1 MSTVLISFLGRS
13 KKEEGNYR
21 TTVYSLEGKQQ
32 PPTAY
37 VGYLLREYY
46 KPKKMVVLGTAGSMW
61 DNLFEINLDLGEL
74 EDQLIQLV
82 DSVERQAVAQSQ
94 LTELAPLL
102 GKALGCEVELT
113 IIPAARNQQE
123 QIQVL
128 QSIADATFGAE
139 KLTLDVTHG
148 FRHLPMLAYT
158 AILYLQTV
166 QPQLRVEHI
175 LYGEYDPETGKG
187 EIHDLVGLV
196 KISNWQ
202 NAIQHSETTGDYSQ
216 VSELVVDKEIGG
228 WLKEASFYEN
238 THRAGQARSPLKKV
252 RNKISNEPL
261 TGPAALFQPLL
272 LERTS
277 WVEENLLYQRQR
289 AQAYRSLE
297 RKDFLRAAL
306 YGFEAFITQK
316 VQEIAGAG
324 SNVAQYEQRRKIQ
337 EEELDGPA
345 YWRTDE
351 AKAYKMLRN
360 IRNTLAHGNQNSA
373 KEVQQAQFTL
383 RSSGIKN

>member
-148 FRHLPMLAYT
+148 FRHLPMLA
-158 AILYLQTV
+158 
-166 QPQLRVEHI
+166 
-175 LYGEYDPETGKG
+175 
-187 EIHDLVGLV
+187 
-196 KISNWQ
+196 
-202 NAIQHSETTGDYSQ
+202 
-216 VSELVVDKEIGG
+216 
-228 WLKEASFYEN
+228 
-238 THRAGQARSPLKKV
+238 
-252 RNKISNEPL
+252 
-261 TGPAALFQPLL
+261 
-272 LERTS
+272 
-277 WVEENLLYQRQR
+277 
-289 AQAYRSLE
+289 
-297 RKDFLRAAL
+297 
-306 YGFEAFITQK
+306 
-316 VQEIAGAG
+316 
-324 SNVAQYEQRRKIQ
+324 
-337 EEELDGPA
+337 
-345 YWRTDE
+345 
-351 AKAYKMLRN
+351 
-360 IRNTLAHGNQNSA
+360 
-373 KEVQQAQFTL
+373 
-383 RSSGIKN
+383 